1 MWIEIQVSAM
11 TCILPHQQTYSLNHP
26 VPSGHCKTIG
36 EHSFYKKIW
45 NWEWCY
51 SNQVNDRGVV
61 VEYLVLLSEIILS
74 ENIFFP
80 LQGNGYSPTPL
91 DLSNVALSRELQVR
105 IRILHTLC
113 RKELMYLVL
122 LLLTSWILLG
132 FMSVFVTV
140 VMICCYRK
148 VHAFYVLKDGIF
160 TVHATGASWVPRKN
174 WAWI

>member
-1 MWIEIQVSAM
+1 M

-26 VPSGHCKTIG
+26 VPSVHCKTIG
-36 EHSFYKKIW
+36 EHSSYKKIW

-105 IRILHTLC
+105 IRILHIIMPKGINVFGFIIINKLNFVRFYEC
-113 RKELMYLVL
+113 ICDCSYDML
-122 LLLTSWILLG
+122 L
-132 FMSVFVTV
+132 
-140 VMICCYRK
+140 
-148 VHAFYVLKDGIF
+148 
-160 TVHATGASWVPRKN
+160 
-174 WAWI
+174 